1 MQCCVAPKKT
11 EKTVKIEQEIR
22 KARHNKRM
30 HLKVLL
36 MGTGDAGK
44 TTFLK
49 QLSVINR
56 GFLRNEYKK
65 YSDILKENTLQS
77 MCSLIDSDRVH
88 IPLELRKA
96 KDEVLAAE
104 TLSECVNSIV
114 ELWNS
119 EYVKEAFENRSNLC
133 LQTPS
138 NADYFFDNALRFAD
152 DNFAPELNDI
162 FRAKLK
168 TTGVTD
174 ISIEHEGVTL
184 NFIDVGGQRS
194 ERRKWIHQFDDVA
207 AIIFLAAI
215 DEYDMTLE
223 EDLSTNRFEES
234 LRLFEEFTSSK
245 FFIYCCWILF
255 LNKIDLFREKIKKVP
270 LHKTFS
276 DFKRE
281 DTGDY
286 DNSIKYIEN
295 LYRSRFTYGSSRRAR
310 DPKDLYIHHTCALE
324 TNLITTVFS
333 SCRNHIL
340 TTDLINDG
348 F

>member
-1 MQCCVAPKKT
+1 MQCCVPKKT
-11 EKTVKIEQEIR
+11 EKTAKIEQEIR
-22 KARHNKRM
+22 KARHKRPNI
-30 HLKVLL
+30 KVLL

-65 YSDILKENTLQS
+65 YSEVLKENTLQS
-77 MCSLIDSDRVH
+77 MRSLIDTDRVP
-88 IPLELRKA
+88 IPPELQKA

-104 TLSECVNSIV
+104 TLSDCVDSLV
-114 ELWNS
+114 ELWSS
-119 EYVKEAFENRSNLC
+119 EYLKEAFANRSTLC

-138 NADYFFDNALRFAD
+138 NADYFFDNAVRFAD
-152 DNFAPELNDI
+152 ENYAPELNDV
-162 FRAKLK
+162 FRAKLR

-174 ISIEHEGVTL
+174 IVIEHEGVSL

-223 EDLSTNRFEES
+223 EDQSTNRFEES

-245 FFIYCCWILF
+245 FFTYCCWILF
-255 LNKIDLFREKIKKVP
+255 LNKIDLFRDKIKKVP
-270 LHKTFS
+270 LSKTFS

-281 DTGDY
+281 DCGNY
-286 DNSIKYIEN
+286 DICIKYIEN
-295 LYRSRFTYGSSRRAR
+295 LYRSRFTLGSTKRYR

-324 TNLITTVFS
+324 TDLITTVFNS
-333 SCRNHIL
+333 TRNHIL
-340 TTDLINDG
+340 TMDLIDG
-348 F
+348 GF